1 LVCTS
6 SGCVVTVPITGT
18 VCNTGTVQLTN
29 IQVADNPSTISAI
42 TPNGFTLNPGQCTG
56 TAGNPANPS
65 GTYKPTSFDP
75 GSTGNSNGR
84 FLFDDTIRV
93 TSATPALGNPVS
105 AVAGCP
111 GSTDLACSS
120 QACPLC
126 PQGECA
132 TSPLP

>member
-1 LVCTS
+1 
-6 SGCVVTVPITGT
+6 VTVPITGN

-29 IQVADNPSTISAI
+29 IQVADNPAALSAI

-56 TAGNPANPS
+56 TTGAPGNPS
-65 GTYKPTSFDP
+65 GTYMPTSFDP
-75 GSTGNSNGR
+75 ASDGVTNGR

-93 TSATPALGNPVS
+93 TSATPALGPPVS
-105 AVAGCP
+105 TVSGCP
-111 GSTDLACSS
+111 SATDLACSS

-126 PQGECA
+126 PLGECS